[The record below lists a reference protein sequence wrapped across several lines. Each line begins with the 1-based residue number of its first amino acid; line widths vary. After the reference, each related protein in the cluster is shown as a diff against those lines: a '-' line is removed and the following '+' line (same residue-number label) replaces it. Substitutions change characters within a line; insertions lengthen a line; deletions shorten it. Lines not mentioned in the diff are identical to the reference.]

1 MEAHLMSGGASP
13 KDECRYCLNGLN
25 ALYQLC
31 PVSGGKG
38 FAPVK
43 NAGETLLVKLKINS
57 ELFGAEISIGS

>member
-13 KDECRYCLNGLN
+13 QDECRYCLNGLT

-43 NAGETLLVKLKINS
+43 NPGETQLVKLKINS
-57 ELFGAEISIGS
+57 ELLRAEISINS